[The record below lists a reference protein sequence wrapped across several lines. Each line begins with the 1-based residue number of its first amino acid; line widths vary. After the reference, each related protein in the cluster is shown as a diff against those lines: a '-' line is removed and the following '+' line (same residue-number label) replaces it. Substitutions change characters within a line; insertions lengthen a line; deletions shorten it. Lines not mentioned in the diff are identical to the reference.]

1 MLELALDKAFVDNF
15 HLAYKDNEEY
25 ADDFS
30 RYFIKNLQRCKLISN
45 YENIDELMKAAHN
58 NPLLELL
65 IERIPK
71 LEFRADFND
80 LIHSKDYPESG
91 SPIKLVLC
99 NEDDKECAAYRNRFG
114 IEYLTPGN
122 LKDRWAVHYSHRP
135 DINRKTTDDPD
146 IPELHRFESWD
157 TLKAFQH
164 PLNSIIIVDFY
175 LLKWK
180 MEKEL
185 HNNLDSNI
193 IPLFEHLLKEAT
205 TDLPLNISIISEFQ
219 DALPL
224 KQKQRVGKSLE
235 VIGSAI
241 KKITSR
247 SIHINLI
254 VHSKQNYP
262 KDFQEFHDRLIITN
276 YFYINCGA
284 GFNIASRKA
293 GIGVFDKPGKISRIR
308 HNSEIQFRSI
318 LNIQNYWTAFKDLK
332 QLYIYC
338 KRLENHPGL
347 PDYVNFLPDKKN
359 RLLEIEHV

>member
-1 MLELALDKAFVDNF
+1 MLELALDKAFIDDF
-15 HLAYKDNEEY
+15 HLAYKGNEEY

-30 RYFIKNLQRCKLISN
+30 RYFIKNLQRFKLMTN
-45 YENIDELMKAAHN
+45 FKDIDDLMHAARN

-65 IERIPK
+65 VERIPK
-71 LEFRADFND
+71 LEFRPDFNKW
-80 LIHSKDYPESG
+80 IHSKEYPETS

-99 NEDDKECAAYRNRFG
+99 NDEETECSIYRNRFG
-114 IEYLTPGN
+114 IEYLTPEN

-135 DINRKTTDDPD
+135 DINRKTTDDLD
-146 IPELHRFESWD
+146 IPALHRFESWD

-180 MEKEL
+180 MEQEL
-185 HNNLDSNI
+185 HTNLKNNI
-193 IPLFEHLLKEAT
+193 IPLFKHLLKEAT
-205 TDLPLNISIISEFQ
+205 TELPLNISIVSEFQ

-224 KQKQRVGKSLE
+224 KQKQRINISLE
-235 VIGSAI
+235 VIGAEI
-241 KKITSR
+241 KKITNR
-247 SIHINLI
+247 NIRLNLI

-293 GIGVFDKPGKISRIR
+293 GIGVFEKPGKISKIR
-308 HNSEIQFRSI
+308 HNS
-318 LNIQNYWTAFKDLK
+318 
-332 QLYIYC
+332 
-338 KRLENHPGL
+338 
-347 PDYVNFLPDKKN
+347 
-359 RLLEIEHV
+359 